1 MLNLTILHTNDI
13 HERVEQLARIASF
26 VKQIRSEVEEGGG
39 YCLYLDTGDSDSK
52 KSDSKWLPLCQ
63 NSWKITLPGI
73 PLFKHQKTVERQS

>member
-26 VKQIRSEVEEGGG
+26 VKQIRSEVEEGGE

-52 KSDSKWLPLCQ
+52 WLPLGQ